1 MTLTFTCDLEF
12 AILHVV
18 FGSVTVTE
26 KLLRDK
32 FYQISCT
39 ETHWREQFKWIIILW
54 PWPWTLYLNTCIG
67 KRRRLR
73 KQSTFIKWHNIQICY
88 CPICF
93 FFSNMQEEKGAI
105 IPTQPQITLIKKDD
119 TGAKS
124 LNESFLSKL
133 RPFRGSTSAATL
145 VALTGGD
152 PLSTKKE
159 ERKWRHACTFRNKH
173 ILKSL
178 RLCDN

>member
-1 MTLTFTCDLEF
+1 MILTFTCDLEF

-32 FYQISCT
+32 FYQISCK

-54 PWPWTLYLNTCIG
+54 PWTLYLNTCIG
-67 KRRRLR
+67 KSRIDWGNKVHLLND
-73 KQSTFIKWHNIQICY
+73 IVCIQICY

-119 TGAKS
+119 AGAKS

-159 ERKWRHACTFRNKH
+159 ERKWWHTCTCRNKH
-173 ILKSL
+173 VLKTVW
-178 RLCDN
+178 